1 MDSGD
6 KHKTH
11 PYSTALDTIGS
22 AAGKG
27 KSKVNLHSIGRKGGL
42 EKETDSHVYVFFVFF
57 KAFLLH
63 HRNTS
68 LI

>member
-6 KHKTH
+6 KHKIH

-57 KAFLLH
+57 
-63 HRNTS
+63 
-68 LI
+68 

>member
-6 KHKTH
+6 KHKIH

-42 EKETDSHVYVFFVFF
+42 EKETDSHVYVFFGFF
-57 KAFLLH
+57 LKLFFYITETLL
-63 HRNTS
+63 
-68 LI
+68 

>member
-57 KAFLLH
+57 LKLFFYITETLL
-63 HRNTS
+63 
-68 LI
+68 